1 MPTIEVSVD
10 LNDFDDDEIIEELES
25 RGYQCSKDEVISDM
39 DREEYLY
46 LIEMI
51 DKMPFN
57 WYTNRIR
64 DKLFTAR
71 HKESS

>member
-25 RGYQCSKDEVISDM
+25 RGYQCSKDEFIADM

-46 LIEMI
+46 LIKII

-64 DKLFTAR
+64 EKLLRAA
-71 HKESS
+71 HG